1 MLKIECL
8 SDFLNLIEGSP
19 QTYYYRGENADYKEN
34 ACIAKANR
42 TFSNYDSYL
51 DRINLFNKKIRENA
65 LISTSDPL
73 IPFAQ
78 HSGLPTKLLDV
89 SSNPLVALYFACQET
104 CDKSDGIVYTFD
116 DDDCAEATEIFEQ
129 YPFFDLEHVFLNHI
143 ELSHRQFTTD
153 PNENSEF
160 KFEAIVHPQ
169 IQLFEACISKYRKK
183 FIEGGDTKYTLGHG
197 SSNIDSPFVK
207 KRTNLEELLKG
218 ITSKILLV
226 LSENQSLNDEAI
238 PKIDNVI
245 ECLHPFEKN
254 SDAYLFKQYKNS
266 AYEVGYYIVCLES
279 LIAFINRQSPVS
291 KFSSITKL
299 DESLMDF
306 LPNLLYK
313 PILTFKRGLS
323 QESAFLVQF
332 AIDRYIS
339 DQTNPTSEADHY
351 FSRIL
356 MQCPVN
362 FSNKIIINYGSKQ
375 SILSELDRIGVNK
388 GTMFGDADNIAQ
400 HLQETIK

>member
-19 QTYYYRGENADYKEN
+19 QTYFYRGENADYKEN

-183 FIEGGDTKYTLGHG
+183 FIEGGNTKYTIGHG
-197 SSNIDSPFVK
+197 SSEPDSPFIK
-207 KRTNLEELLKG
+207 KRSQLENLLKD
-218 ITSKILLV
+218 ITSKNLLV
-226 LSENQSLNDEAI
+226 LKERQSMKGESI
-238 PKIDNVI
+238 PKIDDYI
-245 ECLHPFEKN
+245 EFLHPFKKN
-254 SDAYLFKQYKNS
+254 YLAYSLKQYKHS
-266 AYEVGYYIVCLES
+266 AIEVRCYLVCLEC
-279 LIAFINRQSPVS
+279 LIALIDGQSPVS
-291 KFSSITKL
+291 RFLSTTKW

-306 LPNLLYK
+306 VPNLLYK

-362 FSNKIIINYGSKQ
+362 FSNKIIISDKSKQ